1 MVLVNDDWRGEHLIR
16 APKRTPVPEVSP
28 KTRDALMER
37 KLKELGMIQRAI
49 EKGLSRPCEINL
61 DTGLSSSRIYDI
73 CRQFNV
79 KLEKKHGVK
88 A

>member
-1 MVLVNDDWRGEHLIR
+1 MVSLNDDWRGEHLIR
-16 APKRTPVPEVSP
+16 APKRTPMPEVTP
-28 KTRDALMER
+28 KTRDALMEK
-37 KLKELGMIQRAI
+37 KLKELGMIQKAI
-49 EKGLSRPCEINL
+49 EKGLRRPCEINL
-61 DTGLSSSRIYDI
+61 ETGLSSSRIYDI